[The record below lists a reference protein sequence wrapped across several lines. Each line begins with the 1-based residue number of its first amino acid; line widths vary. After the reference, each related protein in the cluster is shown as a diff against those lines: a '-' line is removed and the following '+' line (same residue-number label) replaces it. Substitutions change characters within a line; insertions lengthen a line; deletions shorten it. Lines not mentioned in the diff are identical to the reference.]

1 MTNARRFFTFLLV
14 LIASLAGIS
23 AAQNPHKKHA
33 PQGQYL
39 AYVGTYTT
47 KTDSKGIYAYRFD
60 AAAGQLSAIGLA
72 AETGDPSFVAVHPSG
87 KRDAASRMA
96 RLRGVIATNGTLP
109 SNTGSI
115 ASNFR
120 SILKPAACAALAF

>member
-87 KRDAASRMA
+87 KYLYAVNEI
-96 RLRGVIATNGTLP
+96 GEFNGQKSGAISSFAIDP
-109 SNTGSI
+109 KGG
-115 ASNFR
+115 
-120 SILKPAACAALAF
+120 